1 MALDAYQQ
9 IQQAIEGKKNILI
22 TFKKD
27 GRGDAIGSAVALL
40 LFLEKIGKR
49 AEIIVDEFDLPNQ
62 FHFLKKANDIKP
74 QFSHLHQ
81 FIVTID
87 VGKDGVQELSY
98 DIKEEKL
105 RIFVT
110 PKGHSLTRDH
120 VRTAQSEFKYDLII
134 VLDTQDLESL
144 GDLYHNNTDLF
155 FKTPLIT
162 LDHDSGN
169 EHFGQIN
176 LVELTATS
184 TAEVVYDLL
193 KKLGEEYIDT
203 DIATALL
210 TGMIASTHSFRGDN
224 VKPTTL
230 AAAGKLVAAG
240 ANRDFIVQNLY
251 RTRTLST
258 LKLWGQ
264 ALAHLES
271 EPSIGLVSTAITRD
285 DFVRAGASE
294 NELQDIID
302 ELISNSPEAKIIL
315 VLHEHTTPDH
325 TQQIHCILNGNHTH
339 DALSLLQPFKAHG
352 NKKQASC
359 IIEGKTLTEA
369 ETMIAAHIKTT
380 LQAQT

>member
-1 MALDAYQQ
+1 MSLTVHQQ
-9 IQQAIEGKKNILI
+9 IHQAIEGKKHILI

-27 GRGDAIGSAVALL
+27 GRGDAIGSSIALL
-40 LFLEKIGKR
+40 LYLEKMGKR
-49 AEIIVDEFDLPNQ
+49 AEIVVDEFDLPNQ
-62 FHFLKKANDIKP
+62 FNFLKKAKEIKP
-74 QFSHLHQ
+74 QFSHLQQ

-87 VGKDGVQELSY
+87 VGAAGVQELSY
-98 DIKEEKL
+98 DIKDEKL
-105 RIFVT
+105 RVFIT
-110 PKGHSLTRDH
+110 PKGGMLNRDA
-120 VRTAQSEFKYDLII
+120 VRTAQTDFKYDLII
-134 VLDTQDLESL
+134 TLDTQDLASL
-144 GDLYHNNTDLF
+144 GNLYTNNTDLF
-155 FKTPLIT
+155 FKTPVINI
-162 LDHDSGN
+162 DHDSSN

-176 LVELTATS
+176 LVEITATS

-203 DIATALL
+203 DVSTALL
-210 TGMIASTHSFRGDN
+210 TGMIASTRSFRGDN

-251 RTRTLST
+251 RTRSLST

-271 EPSIGLVSTAITRD
+271 EKSIGLVWTAITRE

-315 VLHEHTTPDH
+315 VLHEHTTPEQQH
-325 TQQIHCILNGNHTH
+325 QIHCILNGNHTH

-359 IIEGKTLTEA
+359 IIEGKTLKETE
-369 ETMIAAHIKTT
+369 EMIISHIKTI
-380 LQAQT
+380 LHQT